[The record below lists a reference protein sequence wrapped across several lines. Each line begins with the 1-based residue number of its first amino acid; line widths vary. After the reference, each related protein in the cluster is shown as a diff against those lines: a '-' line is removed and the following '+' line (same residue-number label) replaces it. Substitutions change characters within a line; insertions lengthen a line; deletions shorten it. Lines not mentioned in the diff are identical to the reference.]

1 MKDTTFMEI
10 AKIIA
15 KESYCKR
22 SKVGAVLVKNNR
34 IISVGYNGTP
44 IGKTK
49 WVEDETIPFEGYS
62 IPDNTCEDKNGNTR
76 KDVIHAE
83 MNAILFA
90 AKNGIPTN
98 GCGLY
103 VTMSPCSECAK
114 AIIQSGIKEVIYD
127 KEYRLT
133 EGIDILKA
141 SKIEVRRIR

>member
-10 AKIIA
+10 AKIVA
-15 KESYCKR
+15 KESYCER
-22 SKVGAVLVKNNR
+22 GKVGAVLVKNSR

-44 IGKTK
+44 TGKTK
-49 WVEDETIPFEGYS
+49 WVEDDTTSFGGYS
-62 IPDNTCEDKNGNTR
+62 IPDNECEDKKGDTR
-76 KDVIHAE
+76 KDIIHAE

-90 AKNGIPTN
+90 AKNGIATN
-98 GCGLY
+98 GCSLY

-127 KEYRLT
+127 VEYRLT